1 MTDESQTLL
10 DKLTSKPATSAGGKP
25 RLVRRADVKPL
36 LWGDEEAGYANDLF
50 YQLTPQLA
58 IVVACVP
65 PGGSFT
71 SSKQHRTV
79 FNSDEALYVLDGQ
92 YTIQNPES
100 GEVCVAGCRAAH
112 HAAWTSV
119 ALRL

>member
-1 MTDESQTLL
+1 MSNESEALL
-10 DKLTSKPATSAGGKP
+10 GRLTSKKGTSAGGKP

-58 IVVACVP
+58 IVVACIP

-71 SSKQHRTV
+71 SSDQHRTV
-79 FNSDEALYVLDGQ
+79 FDSL
-92 YTIQNPES
+92 IFF
-100 GEVCVAGCRAAH
+100 
-112 HAAWTSV
+112 
-119 ALRL
+119 